1 MSERI
6 QNVHPKEYK
15 GVKYRSTLE
24 AETAETLDC
33 MGIPIRY
40 EERRFTIFEGFRCSF
55 AKIKIKPIT
64 YKPDFWVGDIILECK
79 GFETPEWMIKKKL
92 IFKYLMESE
101 PDVIYYQIKNCRK
114 DLIQALDSHWTYLGY
129 AVRVTS
135 KRKKKKEENFS
146 KLYDSVK
153 DAMADLGIKSRA
165 IGTIVRSLTGKT
177 EYVFGYNWKL
187 EKLKV

>member
-15 GVKYRSTLE
+15 GVMYKSTLE
-24 AETAETLDC
+24 AETAEALDC
-33 MGIPIRY
+33 MGLPIRY
-40 EERRFTIFEGFRCSF
+40 EERRLTVLEGFRCPF
-55 AKIKIKPIT
+55 KKIKIKPIT
-64 YKPDFWVGDIILECK
+64 YKPDFWVGNIILECK

-92 IFKYLMESE
+92 IFKYLMENE
-101 PDVIYYQIKNCRK
+101 PDVIYYQIGNCRK
-114 DLIQALDSHWTYLGY
+114 ALILALDPHWTQLGY
-129 AVRVTS
+129 AIRVTS
-135 KRKKKKEENFS
+135 KRRKKNEQDFS

-165 IGTIVRSLTGKT
+165 IGTIVRSLTGNT

>member
-33 MGIPIRY
+33 MGLPIRY
-40 EERRFTIFEGFRCSF
+40 EERRFTIFEGFRCPF

-92 IFKYLMESE
+92 IFKYLMENE
-101 PDVIYYQIKNCRK
+101 PDVIYYQIGNCRK
-114 DLIQALDSHWTYLGY
+114 DLILALDPHWTYLGY

-187 EKLKV
+187 EKLKI